1 MYFKYLIIN
10 VLCVFSVF
18 AKAQNNILPDYIK
31 QGLAQNNLLKQQDN
45 LQQKANSAISE
56 ANDLKKPQVNFNFNY
71 TLAAGGREIN
81 FPIGDLLN
89 PVYGTLNQQL
99 ISAGKAPQFPVLE
112 NQKVRF
118 LPNNFYDARVRTIYP
133 IYNPDIALNK
143 ENKSLMLSFMK
154 PDKEIIAKDL
164 ERDIKI
170 AYYKYLQTIEG
181 LKIVNNAISL
191 LNEVKR
197 INESMVR
204 NDIAIPSILLRVK
217 NDIAKVEAQKIELL
231 NNQKNAKLY
240 FNTLINSNLESEINV
255 DTTFF
260 STKKNE
266 NFQTQKIDVSNRAEL
281 AKMNEGL
288 KLLALKSKFEQ
299 SFSKPR
305 IGSFLDLGS
314 QGFIYKNGFK
324 LYGLAGVTLEYPIYD
339 GGKNKKRIEQAQLDI
354 NALEEQKEYVTKQ
367 LTLQE
372 TVAQNNLNAA
382 QEILATTDAQVDMT
396 KRYFRDV
403 QKRFREGQA
412 IYLEVSDAHTQLL
425 NAGLQQS
432 VSVMNIWIRGAEL
445 ERLR

>member
-1 MYFKYLIIN
+1 
-10 VLCVFSVF
+10 
-18 AKAQNNILPDYIK
+18 
-31 QGLAQNNLLKQQDN
+31 
-45 LQQKANSAISE
+45 
-56 ANDLKKPQVNFNFNY
+56 
-71 TLAAGGREIN
+71 LAAGGREIN

-99 ISAGKAPQFPVLE
+99 VAAGQSPQFPVLE

-133 IYNPDIALNK
+133 IFNPDIALNK
-143 ENKSLMLSFMK
+143 ENKALMLNYIK
-154 PDKEIIAKDL
+154 PDKEMIAKDL

-170 AYYKYLQTIEG
+170 SYYKYLQTVEG
-181 LKIVNNAISL
+181 LKIINNAISL

-217 NDIAKVEAQKIELL
+217 NDISKIEAQKIELL

-240 FNTLINSNLESEINV
+240 FNTLINSDLEANINI
-255 DTTFF
+255 DTTLF
-260 STKKNE
+260 SGKNITT
-266 NFQTQKIDVSNRAEL
+266 FQTQKIDVSDRAEI
-281 AKMNEGL
+281 AKVNEGL

-299 SFSKPR
+299 AFTKPR
-305 IGSFLDLGS
+305 IGSFMDLGS
-314 QGFIYKNGFK
+314 QGYVYKNGPK

-339 GGKNKKRIEQAQLDI
+339 AGKNKKRIEQAQLDEK
-354 NALEEQKEYVTKQ
+354 ALLEQKEFITKQ

-372 TVAQNNLNAA
+372 SVAQNNLSAA

-396 KRYFRDV
+396 KRYYRDV
-403 QKRFREGQA
+403 QKRFKEGQA

-425 NAGLQQS
+425 NAALQQS